1 MQAFVKK
8 LRKVPFKN
16 LFKLNN
22 KELPKPSC
30 DTRWNSWYDNASSL
44 KTNKDFIC
52 SITKNDK
59 DVALSNDTWTFIDNF
74 VEGFEPVAKL
84 TKALQSS
91 QLTIGDFYLA
101 WLRCKLL
108 LGKKDNPL
116 SKQLLANMETRELAL
131 TSNNAFLAAIFFDQ
145 RINYR
150 NSPLFNEDQ
159 RQTALM
165 HLKNVWKSIQR
176 VSRGEPSN
184 VSVDDPKEGT
194 SGNHD
199 DVLEEFFRSHDE
211 SQESSISPSL
221 FDELED
227 LSRSPRLKLEKGQTI
242 LDYWYGQKQAK
253 PELYCLAAI
262 ALATPATQES
272 ASPTFAQ
279 AGFICLSKSLNAS
292 RCGLIGSPPVGFS
305 SMS

>member
-1 MQAFVKK
+1 MFHRVNESTDESDDDSDEEVTEELEDDDIELATERERSLLEKITPIFSGVRCAAHTAQLAVSDTIKGAKLRKHLDLMQAFVKK
-8 LRKVPFKN
+8 LRKVSFKN

-116 SKQLLANMETRELAL
+116 SKQLLANMETRELAS

-145 RINYR
+145 RINNR

-159 RQTALM
+159 RQTALVSI
-165 HLKNVWKSIQR
+165 LNVMMI
-176 VSRGEPSN
+176 
-184 VSVDDPKEGT
+184 
-194 SGNHD
+194 
-199 DVLEEFFRSHDE
+199 
-211 SQESSISPSL
+211 
-221 FDELED
+221 
-227 LSRSPRLKLEKGQTI
+227 
-242 LDYWYGQKQAK
+242 
-253 PELYCLAAI
+253 
-262 ALATPATQES
+262 
-272 ASPTFAQ
+272 
-279 AGFICLSKSLNAS
+279 
-292 RCGLIGSPPVGFS
+292 
-305 SMS
+305 M